1 MSAVAGDEVAPRY
14 GTRTCQELALYGE
27 NWLRA
32 KISDLVSSV
41 PDPTTRS
48 EQHKNQRRAECNDE
62 EIEIHG
68 ADSIMNRK

>member
-1 MSAVAGDEVAPRY
+1 MGRIGSEPRSV
-14 GTRTCQELALYGE
+14 T
-27 NWLRA
+27 
-32 KISDLVSSV
+32 LVSSV

-48 EQHKNQRRAECNDE
+48 EQHKNQRSAECNDE